1 MKLQTVKSAIPSVR
15 CAHRDSS
22 ARQCRLL
29 ASGPHSS
36 LCPQHLAQQKQ
47 KESADFSD
55 ILFRDSQDFQT
66 GLGINQ
72 SLRHLY
78 WLTAQNRISSRR
90 AAVLAYIG
98 SLLLRTLPQIDADI
112 ASGIKYPP
120 KKLNAAVNTD
130 AAAITDPPKP
140 LNVSIP
146 DSEPAKT
153 WNTSIPEPDPNKK
166 PS

>member
-15 CAHRDSS
+15 CSHRDSS

-29 ASGPHSS
+29 ASGAYSS
-36 LCPQHLAQQKQ
+36 HCPQHQAQQKQ

-66 GLGINQ
+66 AQGINH

-78 WLTAQNRISSRR
+78 WLTAQNSISSRR

-98 SLLLRTLPQIDADI
+98 SLILRTLPQIDADN
-112 ASGIKYPP
+112 AAGIKFRP
-120 KKLNAAVNTD
+120 KKLA
-130 AAAITDPPKP
+130 AAAITEPPKP
-140 LNVSIP
+140 LHVSVP
-146 DSEPAKT
+146 ESEPAKT
-153 WNTSIPEPDPNKK
+153 WNASIPEPDPNKK

>member
-36 LCPQHLAQQKQ
+36 LCPQHQAQQKH
-47 KESADFSD
+47 KESADYAD

-66 GLGINQ
+66 AQGINH

-98 SLLLRTLPQIDADI
+98 SLLLRTLPQIDTDNA
-112 ASGIKYPP
+112 AGIKFRP
-120 KKLNAAVNTD
+120 KELD

-140 LNVSIP
+140 LNLSVP
-146 DSEPAKT
+146 ESEPAKA
-153 WNTSIPEPDPNKK
+153 WDTSLPEPDPNKK

>member
-36 LCPQHLAQQKQ
+36 LCPQHHAQQKQ
-47 KESADFSD
+47 KESENFSD

-66 GLGINQ
+66 AQGINH

-78 WLTAQNRISSRR
+78 WLAAQNRISSRR

-98 SLLLRTLPQIDADI
+98 SLLLRTLPQIDADN
-112 ASGIKYPP
+112 AAGIKFQP
-120 KKLNAAVNTD
+120 KELD
-130 AAAITDPPKP
+130 AAAITEPPKT
-140 LNVSIP
+140 LDVSVP
-146 DSEPAKT
+146 EPEPAKT
-153 WNTSIPEPDPNKK
+153 WDSSIPEPDPNKK

>member
-15 CAHRDSS
+15 CVHRDSS

-29 ASGPHSS
+29 ASGAHSS
-36 LCPQHLAQQKQ
+36 LRPQHQAQQKQ
-47 KESADFSD
+47 KVSADFSD

-66 GLGINQ
+66 AQGINY

-90 AAVLAYIG
+90 AAVLALHRQLAPPHPAPNRRRQCRRHQIPAQKIG
-98 SLLLRTLPQIDADI
+98 
-112 ASGIKYPP
+112 PP
-120 KKLNAAVNTD
+120 LSPT
-130 AAAITDPPKP
+130 PPKP
-140 LNVSIP
+140 LNVP
-146 DSEPAKT
+146 VPESEPAKT
-153 WNTSIPEPDPNKK
+153 WGTSIPEPDPNKK